1 MPGPRICIFMGRP
14 VGSHAHLSLRLLSPS
29 GFHKI
34 VAVVR
39 YHFSLEA
46 RPARSKLA
54 TPCKDREPGI
64 TCIRAVPCSLG
75 AQVERNSS
83 SRPSLFL
90 QPYHIKPL
98 PVTPAAAAPATSSH
112 CSHEAPSC
120 LWAFALF
127 LPRILL
133 LRLLSQL
140 TMSYPPYWIMR
151 SLGSE
156 SKHGPIYLPSTYQAT
171 GPW

>member
-1 MPGPRICIFMGRP
+1 MGVRGREVPGPRICIFMGRP

-83 SRPSLFL
+83 SRPSLR
-90 QPYHIKPL
+90 PCPC
-98 PVTPAAAAPATSSH
+98 PEVTWQLNSREPSTLASSH
-112 CSHEAPSC
+112 QQTPCS
-120 LWAFALF
+120 LWEDTQAQYLVND
-127 LPRILL
+127 RHS
-133 LRLLSQL
+133 LLSL
-140 TMSYPPYWIMR
+140 HARRRADLSPD
-151 SLGSE
+151 LGLLE
-156 SKHGPIYLPSTYQAT
+156 A
-171 GPW
+171 